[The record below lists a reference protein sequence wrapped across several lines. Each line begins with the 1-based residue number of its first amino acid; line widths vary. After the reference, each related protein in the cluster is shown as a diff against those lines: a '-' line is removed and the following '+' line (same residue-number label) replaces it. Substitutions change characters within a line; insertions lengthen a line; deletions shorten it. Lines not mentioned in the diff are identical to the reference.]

1 VQLNIAFAG
10 LVVGLIIGL
19 TGMGGGA
26 LMTPILVIFFGVTP
40 SAAISSDVVASFILK
55 PIGGSVHARRGTVNW
70 GLVRWL
76 AIGSVPSAFAGAWI
90 ISNIGGPDVEDR
102 IKRIL
107 GIVLLIAA
115 AGMIVKIWI
124 QSRRPQVD
132 EDAPVHIKPIPTL
145 IIGIVGGVM
154 VGMTSVGSGSLM
166 IVALMLLYPTMSSK
180 QLVGTDLVQA
190 VPLVGAAALGHL
202 LFGNLS
208 LDLTGS
214 VLLGAIPGVYIGAR
228 ISARASDRFIRPVLI
243 AVLVISSVKLL
254 GASNGVVLTCT
265 IAAVVAVI
273 TWTATAGRQLTTRSA
288 TVVEPSRSRV
298 DVSSA
303 SQTEPDRA

>member
-1 VQLNIAFAG
+1 MQLNIAFAG
-10 LVVGLIIGL
+10 LIVGLIIGM

-70 GLVRWL
+70 TLVGWL

-90 ISNIGGPDVEDR
+90 ISNIGGENVEDR
-102 IKRIL
+102 IKLIL

-115 AGMIVKIWI
+115 VGMIVKIWI

-132 EDAPVHIKPIPTL
+132 EDAPVHVRPIPTM

-202 LFGNLS
+202 IFGNLS

-214 VLLGAIPGVYIGAR
+214 VLLGAIPGVYIGAH
-228 ISARASDRFIRPVLI
+228 ISARASDTFIRPVLI

-254 GASNGVVLTCT
+254 GASNAVLLAFTV
-265 IAAVVAVI
+265 AAVVSVT
-273 TWTATAGRQLTTRSA
+273 TWTVAASRQRVTRSA
-288 TVVEPSRSRV
+288 SVVDPSTPRV

-303 SQTEPDRA
+303 FQMEPDRS

>member
-1 VQLNIAFAG
+1 MQLNIAFAG
-10 LVVGLIIGL
+10 LVVGLIIGM

-70 GLVRWL
+70 MLVRWL

-90 ISNIGGPDVEDR
+90 ISNVGGENVENR
-102 IKRIL
+102 IKLIL

-132 EDAPVHIKPIPTL
+132 ENAPVAIRPIPTL
-145 IIGIVGGVM
+145 IIGVVGGVM

-202 LFGNLS
+202 VFGNLS

-214 VLLGAIPGVYIGAR
+214 VLLGAIPGVYIGAH
-228 ISARASDRFIRPVLI
+228 ISSRASDTFIRPVLI
-243 AVLVISSVKLL
+243 AVLTISSVKLL
-254 GASNGVVLTCT
+254 GASNVVLLAFTG
-265 IAAVVAVI
+265 AAVVAVT
-273 TWTATAGRQLTTRSA
+273 TWTIAARRQSEARSA
-288 TVVEPSRSRV
+288 SVVDPSTPRV
-298 DVSSA
+298 ELSSA
-303 SQTEPDRA
+303 SQMEPDRS